1 MAKKKE
7 QPKGY
12 LCKIKIS
19 AKKKREIEAYAKM
32 KGVTFNRFV
41 KDAINQS
48 IVESKNQI
56 PENNSVLR
64 NQLDLFDVDAYFKSG
79 AQLDIDL

>member
-7 QPKGY
+7 ENKGY

-19 AKKKREIEAYAKM
+19 AKKKREIETCAKI
-32 KGVTFNRFV
+32 KGITFNRFV

-48 IVESKNQI
+48 LLESKIRILEDND
-56 PENNSVLR
+56 VLR
-64 NQLDLFDVDAYFKSG
+64 NQLELFDVDAYFKSG
-79 AQLDIDL
+79 AQLDIEL

>member
-7 QPKGY
+7 HPKGY
-12 LCKIKIS
+12 ICKIKIS
-19 AKKKREIEAYAKM
+19 AKKRREIEACAKM

-48 IVESKNQI
+48 VVESKIRLLESNDA
-56 PENNSVLR
+56 LR
-64 NQLDLFDVDAYFKSG
+64 NQLELFDVDAYFKNG